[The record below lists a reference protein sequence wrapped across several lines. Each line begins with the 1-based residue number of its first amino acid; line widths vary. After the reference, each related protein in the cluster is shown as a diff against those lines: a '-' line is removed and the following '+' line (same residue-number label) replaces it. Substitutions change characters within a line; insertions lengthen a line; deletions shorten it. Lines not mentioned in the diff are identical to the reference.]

1 MCVRSS
7 LFLLFFCQSD
17 VCLSTWSGCSRFS
30 RFLWIGY
37 INSLR
42 QISISVRMH
51 LQGID
56 SYFVVINGVIC
67 LWINMYKCVK
77 SAVSVWNK
85 RSLIT
90 NMICVSCIWYSQI
103 KTHLYSAILSIKWY
117 IYHFMVV
124 DKGPKIFTSIQF
136 CFALTPTKWAKDK
149 QKRGIKSS
157 DINKNSTIRRMLF
170 QIAYLNDCL

>member
-1 MCVRSS
+1 MCVLARGLVAVDLVDS
-7 LFLLFFCQSD
+7 CESD
-17 VCLSTWSGCSRFS
+17 TLIRYDKYQLACECTCRVLI
-30 RFLWIGY
+30 LI
-37 INSLR
+37 
-42 QISISVRMH
+42 
-51 LQGID
+51 
-56 SYFVVINGVIC
+56 FVVINGVIC